1 MTPMTMTL
9 AQRWACWQFSSRRAT
24 YYEDLAM
31 LIDSSHMR
39 LLDVF
44 RLDGER
50 FGEAPRG
57 VLSRLWEERFIV
69 YGADLASAWSG
80 TLPDLEVSVLR
91 VQSNT
96 GDKAISNTLREMAR
110 MARLS
115 ERIFHQ
121 AVATLLVG
129 VVTVSLASGMV
140 LIMIPWTV
148 GVIRESLDISFEYW
162 GPVGKILVG
171 IGRWAE
177 EWRVGILL
185 ALGAMAFGI
194 SQLQRWTGSWRAWCD
209 EKLIGINTLRDL
221 MAMRLLLMLGTLTSS
236 QGGSP
241 QTLEDALQQMMRS
254 APNPWVWW
262 RLDQILYRVVVSG
275 ATDSSVFNTG
285 LLPREIYWRMRDVE
299 EGQGLAKAFR
309 ATSDYIQELMLPRP
323 MVRLTVI
330 RWMMIVPSLLIG
342 MGVMGLIQ
350 VTNFEM
356 KSASLNYITSTN
368 Q

>member
-1 MTPMTMTL
+1 MSQMTL
-9 AQRWACWQFSSRRAT
+9 EQRMACWQFRSKRAT

-31 LIDSSHMR
+31 LVDSSHLR

-44 RLDGER
+44 RQDGER
-50 FGEAPRG
+50 FGKDPRG

-69 YGADLASAWSG
+69 HGADLASAWDG
-80 TLPDLEVSVLR
+80 TLPDLEVAVLR

-96 GDKAISNTLREMAR
+96 GEKAISNTLRELAS

-115 ERIFHQ
+115 ERIVNQ
-121 AVATLLVG
+121 AIATLLVG
-129 VVTVSLASGMV
+129 FFTVFLASGMLLV
-140 LIMIPWTV
+140 LVPWTV
-148 GVIRESLDISFEYW
+148 GVIRESLDIPFEYW
-162 GPVGKILVG
+162 GPVGQFMAKLAH
-171 IGRWAE
+171 WAE
-177 EWRVGILL
+177 AWRWHVVAALV
-185 ALGAMAFGI
+185 ALGVAL
-194 SQLQRWTGSWRAWCD
+194 SQLQRWTGLWRAWCD

-221 MAMRLLLMLGTLTSS
+221 MAMRLLLMLGTLTASH
-236 QGGSP
+236 GGNP
-241 QTLEDALQQMMRS
+241 NTLEDALQQMMRS
-254 APNPWVWW
+254 APNRWVWW
-262 RLDQILYRVVVSG
+262 RLDQILYRVVVTG

-299 EGQGLAKAFR
+299 EGQGLAKAFK
-309 ATSDYIQELMLPRP
+309 ATSIYIQELMLPRL
-323 MVRLTVI
+323 MIRLTVL

-342 MGVMGLIQ
+342 LSVMGLIQ